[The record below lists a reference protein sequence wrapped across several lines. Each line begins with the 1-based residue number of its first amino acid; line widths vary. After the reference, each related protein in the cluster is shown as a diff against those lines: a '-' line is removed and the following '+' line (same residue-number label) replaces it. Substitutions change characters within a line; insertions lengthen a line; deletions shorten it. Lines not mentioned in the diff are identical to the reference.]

1 VSSVQLDHVS
11 VLSTLTRRFELEPLN
26 ARTEATS
33 DISAAIDPMLLGAPR
48 QPAALPPV
56 ELSLP
61 PDWSMRRL
69 GANYGGQTELW
80 RLGDRGGFPRH
91 LDRRREV
98 DDVARAIL
106 EHGQRLGAVKL
117 V

>member
-1 VSSVQLDHVS
+1 
-11 VLSTLTRRFELEPLN
+11 
-26 ARTEATS
+26 
-33 DISAAIDPMLLGAPR
+33 
-48 QPAALPPV
+48 V